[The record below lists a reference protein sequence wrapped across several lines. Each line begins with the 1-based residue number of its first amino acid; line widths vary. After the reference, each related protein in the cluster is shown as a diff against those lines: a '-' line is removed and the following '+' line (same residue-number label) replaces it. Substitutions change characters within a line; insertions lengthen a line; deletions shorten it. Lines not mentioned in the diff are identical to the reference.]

1 MRGLFFI
8 CRLGNFF
15 RGACF
20 LKCWLTWIKFTDEA
34 VHFKEVANRTL
45 GRWLNRGLVAGFNA
59 LAMYAQAKKDK
70 REKVQKAALLIGK
83 RDQGPRDRMWGY
95 WADFM
100 DDKRELWIQVQ
111 TKCSKFLH
119 LLAADSASKAYM
131 EWKDI
136 TSKNRK
142 AKKRRKHYKLFQGW
156 KAWMQAMADIKH
168 FKGIAATIKQ
178 KWAVTMQREGLLD
191 FKE

>member
-1 MRGLFFI
+1 M
-8 CRLGNFF
+8 
-15 RGACF
+15 
-20 LKCWLTWIKFTDEA
+20 
-34 VHFKEVANRTL
+34 HFKEVAKRTL

-59 LAMYAQAKKDK
+59 LAMYAQAKKEK

-119 LLAADSASKAYM
+119 LLAADSASKVFM
-131 EWKDI
+131 EWKEM

-156 KAWMQAMADIKH
+156 KAWMQAMQDIKH
-168 FKGIAATIKQ
+168 FKGISATIKQ

>member
-1 MRGLFFI
+1 
-8 CRLGNFF
+8 
-15 RGACF
+15 
-20 LKCWLTWIKFTDEA
+20 
-34 VHFKEVANRTL
+34 
-45 GRWLNRGLVAGFNA
+45 
-59 LAMYAQAKKDK
+59 
-70 REKVQKAALLIGK
+70 
-83 RDQGPRDRMWGY
+83 
-95 WADFM
+95 
-100 DDKRELWIQVQ
+100 
-111 TKCSKFLH
+111 
-119 LLAADSASKAYM
+119 LAADSASKAYM
-131 EWKDI
+131 EWKEI